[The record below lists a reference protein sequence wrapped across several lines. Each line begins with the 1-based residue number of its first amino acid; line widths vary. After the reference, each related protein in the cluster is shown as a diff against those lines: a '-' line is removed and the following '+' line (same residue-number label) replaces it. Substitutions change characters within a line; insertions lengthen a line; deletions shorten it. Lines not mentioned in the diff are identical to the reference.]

1 MDRKKLCQSADLKKR
16 VKFGA
21 KEKGLTAEMMEN
33 HDILFNMEINK
44 EINQFENSNL
54 CPDSRLNSKLGFMR
68 QGSHLS
74 STKNSINRHIS
85 SGMEMNAD
93 EESFLLAKAR
103 SRRTR
108 STAATNNLVNVP
120 DNLYSTP

>member
-1 MDRKKLCQSADLKKR
+1 
-16 VKFGA
+16 
-21 KEKGLTAEMMEN
+21 MMEN
-33 HDILFNMEINK
+33 HDILFNMELDK

-54 CPDSRLNSKLGFMR
+54 CPDSRQNSKLGFINSR

-74 STKNSINRHIS
+74 STKNSMNRHVS

-93 EESFLLAKAR
+93 EESYLLAVAR

-120 DNLYSTP
+120 ENLYSTP